1 MLEIILSLIFTIA
14 LSHSN
19 IQNASEARESNKTMP
34 FEKKVVQTVKVEK
47 QKEVAKVEPKTI
59 STIAEEYREFEQELT
74 PDDTWDTYVITAYE
88 NGVSSTGKRPGDK
101 GYSITRSGKKTV
113 QGVTAAG
120 DLSKLPLG
128 TIVYIETL
136 GYRTIYDSGSK
147 VKNKHIDVFMESYD
161 DCMEFGRQKLKVK
174 IIKMGELD

>member
-1 MLEIILSLIFTIA
+1 MLNAIIALIFSFA
-14 LSHSN
+14 LAHSGIN
-19 IQNASEARESNKTMP
+19 EQAVGENKETMP
-34 FEKKVVQTVKVEK
+34 IEKKVVQTVKVENEK
-47 QKEVAKVEPKTI
+47 KVAKVEPKEI
-59 STIAEEYREFEQELT
+59 STIAEEYKDFEQELT
-74 PDDTWDTYVITAYE
+74 PDSTWDTYIITAYE

-128 TIVYIETL
+128 TIVYIESI
-136 GYRTIYDSGSK
+136 GYRTILDSGSK